1 MNSTRKCGRLPPL
14 LEKEMLF
21 LEIHS
26 YVLGT
31 LFNLLGVTAV
41 FFLYRLVKMRGQPF
55 IICINALLIVMAILR
70 YLYLAIDPYNMKML
84 FHFLVVQVLE
94 DLAIPCLTSAFAMVQ
109 CALFQLCKVRR
120 LSPVLQ
126 KPCVLATIVAVHFSF
141 VLVSDGLIIIDAVG
155 CWPLILCQVVTQ
167 LWGLFLCV
175 SVMVVTLKLV
185 VTDKRVKRTLRGS
198 MRSTNR
204 NANVAHD
211 VTEETQ
217 PARSNANPPANVE
230 LQRTNPDDVVI
241 EMAGDRRN
249 TDVNANKVN
258 TLPSQRRKKDHLRK
272 IKIICVSASLT
283 GLLCFAVSLLGVMY
297 VVNPVRD
304 YHIGPIPWLCYQT
317 VQRLVELIFGFILL
331 YISYQ
336 RPGSSP
342 ATRT

>member
-55 IICINALLIVMAILR
+55 IICINVLLIVMAILR
-70 YLYLAIDPYNMKML
+70 YLYLAIDPYNTKML
-84 FHFLVVQVLE
+84 FHFLVVQILE

-109 CALFQLCKVRR
+109 CALFQLCKVKR

-126 KPCVLATIVAVHFSF
+126 KPCVLATIVGIHFSF

-167 LWGLFLCV
+167 VWGLFLCA
-175 SVMVVTLKLV
+175 SVMMVTLRLV

-198 MRSTNR
+198 MRSSNR
-204 NANVAHD
+204 KGNVTHD
-211 VTEETQ
+211 VTDETRS
-217 PARSNANPPANVE
+217 ARSNANPPATVN
-230 LQRTNPDDVVI
+230 LQRTNPDDV
-241 EMAGDRRN
+241 
-249 TDVNANKVN
+249 
-258 TLPSQRRKKDHLRK
+258 RRKRDHLRK

-283 GLLCFAVSLLGVMY
+283 GLLCFAVSLLGVVY
-297 VVNPVRD
+297 VLNPVRD

-317 VQRLVELIFGFILL
+317 VQRIIELFFGFILL

-336 RPGSSP
+336 RPGSSSP
-342 ATRT
+342 ART

>member
-198 MRSTNR
+198 M
-204 NANVAHD
+204 H
-211 VTEETQ
+211 
-217 PARSNANPPANVE
+217 
-230 LQRTNPDDVVI
+230 DVVI